1 MSLPLANNGIAPALR
16 GGATISLIAQALRGG
31 ATISGMLIVLFAG
44 ACSSP
49 GARSCPGGRDDRV
62 CVHGSLPR
70 AQSAAVD
77 DTDDTTVGANAE
89 QDAGL
94 IDPHAILVGE
104 VVNARDLGG
113 TPLAD
118 GAAVAP
124 GVLFRGP
131 PLAELTPAGC
141 QKLAALG
148 IRTVIDLRTES
159 VRESRPDDPC
169 VYEQANLLYAPL
181 PVPSNVSP
189 EDYLADLNTTDSI
202 AAAFRAMGDEA
213 AYPIYFHCTWG
224 RDRTGV
230 LAAVVLLAL
239 GAERSAIMD
248 EYLLSR
254 PTVGAY
260 PESLAAVLDDIE
272 QRGGI
277 GAYFEDAA
285 IADDWVATLR
295 TMAIATA
302 R

>member
-1 MSLPLANNGIAPALR
+1 MSPPLA
-16 GGATISLIAQALRGG
+16 
-31 ATISGMLIVLFAG
+31 LFALLAVTLAS
-44 ACSSP
+44 ACLSP
-49 GARSCPGGRDDRV
+49 NERSCPGGRDDRS
-62 CVHGSLPR
+62 CVHATPHR
-70 AQSAAVD
+70 AQGAAID
-77 DTDDTTVGANAE
+77 DADDATEGANSE
-89 QDAGL
+89 QDAGVV
-94 IDPHAILVGE
+94 DPHAILVGE

-118 GAAVAP
+118 GAVVAP
-124 GVLFRGP
+124 GVLFRGA
-131 PLAELTPAGC
+131 PLSDLTAAGC
-141 QKLAALG
+141 RELAALG

-159 VRESRPDDPC
+159 VRENRPDDPC
-169 VYEQANLLYAPL
+169 VHEQANVLYAPL

-260 PESLAAVLDDIE
+260 PDSLAAVLDDIE
-272 QRGGI
+272 QRGGV
-277 GAYFEDAA
+277 GAYFDDAA
-285 IADDWVATLR
+285 IAGEWVTTLR
-295 TMAIATA
+295 RMAIAGH
-302 R
+302 